1 MNNDEKWCLKW
12 DEFDSNIREYF
23 RSLRKQGGLFD
34 VTLATEDGHQI
45 QAHKIILSAASNF
58 FSDIFLKS
66 DHTNM
71 LVYLKGIRKDQL
83 ETVIDFIYNGEA
95 YITQKELEIFLE
107 TGKDLQVK
115 GLQGEI
121 KGVQENI
128 SIKKKSN
135 DHHKIE
141 ADTFDYTDTDYKDE
155 YNMESEILDNVDT
168 DYKDEYNMESEILD
182 NV

>member
-1 MNNDEKWCLKW
+1 MGSGRMNSDEEWCLKW

-95 YITQKELEIFLE
+95 YITQEDLKTFLE
-107 TGKDLQVK
+107 NYQNNYCR
-115 GLQGEI
+115 I
-121 KGVQENI
+121 
-128 SIKKKSN
+128 
-135 DHHKIE
+135 
-141 ADTFDYTDTDYKDE
+141 Y
-155 YNMESEILDNVDT
+155 
-168 DYKDEYNMESEILD
+168 
-182 NV
+182 

>member
-12 DEFDSNIREYF
+12 DEFDSNIRDYF

-45 QAHKIILSAASNF
+45 QAHRIILSAGSYF

-66 DHTNM
+66 DHAKM
-71 LVYLKGIRKDQL
+71 LVYLKGIRKVQL

-95 YITQKELEIFLE
+95 YITQKELEIFLAI
-107 TGKDLQVK
+107 GKELQVK

-121 KGVQENI
+121 QGVQENI
-128 SIKKKSN
+128 SIEQKIN
-135 DHHKIE
+135 DHCNI
-141 ADTFDYTDTDYKDE
+141 
-155 YNMESEILDNVDT
+155 ESEVLDNT
-168 DYKDEYNMESEILD
+168 
-182 NV
+182 